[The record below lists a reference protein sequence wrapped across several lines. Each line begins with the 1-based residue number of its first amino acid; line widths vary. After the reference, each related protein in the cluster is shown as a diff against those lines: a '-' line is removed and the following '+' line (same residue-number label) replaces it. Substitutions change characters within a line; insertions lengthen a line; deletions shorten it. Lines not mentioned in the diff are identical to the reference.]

1 MKPINRR
8 KFLRAGASTAIA
20 LPWLEAFSG
29 KATAADLAPLRFVV
43 VMHANGVSPSDWWP
57 DRPGQD
63 YALKS
68 SLQPLEAFKERM
80 LLLGGIHNKSAKSQS
95 GNPHSKAAPHLLTGA
110 PHIEGQFDKG
120 GGGGFSTSI
129 SFDQELAAR
138 IQGPSPIPSLLTGVV
153 VGEGDNGETCRAR
166 ISYAGNNKPLTPQD
180 KPSAVLQKL
189 VGFLSAGDA
198 AGQGPDP
205 AEVARLLEE
214 RRSVLDLAARDIE
227 ALLPKLG
234 SADKARLEEH
244 LEHLRAVEKSIGAT
258 TGGATPVDCMA
269 PPVSDGG
276 NIGAV
281 TKTMFDLLSFSL
293 ACDLTRV
300 ATFQFAGSQ
309 STINYSSLIP
319 GVKGDAHHSIS
330 HDGPLAEMGKIAR
343 YHSQLLA
350 GLLTS
355 LDAAKEGDR
364 SVLDNTIVLYV
375 NDLSEG
381 STHSFDNLP
390 IALIGGTGKLA
401 GGRYLQY
408 DDASQNDLF
417 ITLAQVFGIELPTFG
432 DARHVKGPLAGL
444 LA

>member
-1 MKPINRR
+1 MKPVNRR
-8 KFLRAGASTAIA
+8 KFLRAGASAAIA
-20 LPWLEAFSG
+20 LPWLEAFSS
-29 KATAADLAPLRFVV
+29 KAAAADTPPLRFVV

-57 DRPGQD
+57 DHPGQD

-80 LLLGGIHNKSAKSQS
+80 VLLRGIHNKSAKAQS

-120 GGGGFSTSI
+120 GGGGFSTAI

-153 VGEGDNGETCRAR
+153 IGEGDNGETCRSR

-189 VGFLSAGDA
+189 VGFLSPGGDA
-198 AGQGPDP
+198 PQDP
-205 AEVARLLEE
+205 AETARLLEE

-227 ALLPKLG
+227 ALLPQLG
-234 SADKARLEEH
+234 SADKARLDEH
-244 LEHLRAVEKSIGAT
+244 LEHLRAVEKSIGAAVE
-258 TGGATPVDCMA
+258 GGKPIDCKA
-269 PPVSDGG
+269 PTVSDGG
-276 NIGAV
+276 NIGAA

-319 GVKGDAHHSIS
+319 GVKSDAHHSIS
-330 HDGPLAEMGKIAR
+330 HDGPLPDMGKIAR
-343 YHSQLLA
+343 YHSELLA

-390 IALIGGTGKLA
+390 IALIGGTGKLVS
-401 GGRYLQY
+401 GRYLQY

-417 ITLAQVFGIELPTFG
+417 ITLARAFGIELTTFG
-432 DARHVKGPLAGL
+432 DARHVKGPLSGL
-444 LA
+444 LT